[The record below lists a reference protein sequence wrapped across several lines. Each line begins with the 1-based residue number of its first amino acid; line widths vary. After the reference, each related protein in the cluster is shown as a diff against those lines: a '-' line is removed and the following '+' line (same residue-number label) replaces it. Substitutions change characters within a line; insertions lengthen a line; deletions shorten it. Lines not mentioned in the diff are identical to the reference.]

1 MTKHEADARPPPAP
15 GAAPIDY
22 MAVRHQWRLARGA
35 LGCLLLCLAGV
46 ALAADIPGA
55 PAKAVAGGLVLAAAL
70 ADPRAGP
77 LRSLVPAALV
87 LGATAGLAGSYTTP
101 LAGLAT
107 FTMTA
112 AALVLPARRVA
123 YPVAALAVGVGLRLT
138 VLAPLPYEDADL
150 AGHLA
155 AVEAAA
161 YLLLVALVALTG
173 AQAVRFARRGQAEAI
188 ASERRAATMKNEF
201 VSMVSHELR
210 TPLTNISGFAM
221 ALRDSWR
228 TFDPAEVDEF
238 LGVICGES
246 EHLRRLVDDVLVV
259 PRLEADR
266 LLIEPA
272 DFPLR
277 PAAFRIADLVFPP
290 GGEKSASVTVGGSV
304 VVHADPNRVEQ
315 VLRNLLENAAKHGG
329 NQVSVDATAREDE
342 WLITVS
348 DNGPGLRE
356 EDRERVFAPFE
367 QGMPSSS
374 PGAGL
379 GLGLT
384 VSRVLVEAMG
394 GRIWYEPGF
403 PTGARFCF
411 TLPAALRPVPS
422 AVGGSR

>member
-1 MTKHEADARPPPAP
+1 MTTHEADARPPPAA
-15 GAAPIDY
+15 GAAPTDY
-22 MAVRHQWRLARGA
+22 PAVRAEWRLARAA
-35 LGCLLLCLAGV
+35 LAGLLLCLAGV
-46 ALAADIPGA
+46 ALAAGIPGA
-55 PAKAVAGGLVLAAAL
+55 LAKAIAAGLVLTAGL
-70 ADPRAGP
+70 ADPKAGP
-77 LRSLVPAALV
+77 LRSLIPTALA
-87 LGATAGLAGSYTTP
+87 LGATAGLAGEFTAP
-101 LAGLAT
+101 LAGLAAYIV
-107 FTMTA
+107 TA
-112 AALVLPARRVA
+112 SALALPARRVG
-123 YPVAALAVGVGLRLT
+123 YPATALAAGIALRLT
-138 VLAPLPYEDADL
+138 VLAPAPYEDAGL
-150 AGHLA
+150 PGHLA
-155 AVEAAA
+155 GVEAAA

-173 AQAVRFARRGQAEAI
+173 AQAIRSARRGQAEAI
-188 ASERRAATMKNEF
+188 ESERRAATMKNEF

-228 TFDPAEVDEF
+228 GFDPAEVDEF

-259 PRLEADR
+259 PRLEVDR

-277 PAAFRIADLVFPP
+277 PAAFRIADLIFPP
-290 GGEKSASVTVGGSV
+290 GGPKAASVTVSGSV

-329 NQVSVDATAREDE
+329 SQVSIDAAPRGDE

-348 DNGPGLRE
+348 DNGPGLGG
-356 EDRERVFAPFE
+356 EDRDRMFAPFE
-367 QGMPSSS
+367 QGTPSAG

-384 VSRVLVEAMG
+384 VSRVLVEAMD

-411 TLPAALRPVPS
+411 TLPAALRPVAS
-422 AVGGSR
+422 AAAGS

>member
-1 MTKHEADARPPPAP
+1 MTAYEADARPPPAA
-15 GAAPIDY
+15 GGAPIDY
-22 MAVRHQWRLARGA
+22 PAVCRQWRLARVA

-46 ALAADIPGA
+46 ALAAGIPGA
-55 PAKAVAGGLVLAAAL
+55 LVKAAAAGLVLIAAA

-77 LRSLVPAALV
+77 LRSLAPAALA
-87 LGATAGLAGSYTTP
+87 LGATAGLDGAHTP
-101 LAGLAT
+101 PLVGLTA
-107 FTMTA
+107 FTVTA
-112 AALVLPARRVA
+112 SALVLPVRRVL
-123 YPVAALAVGVGLRLT
+123 YPAAALAVGFTLRLT
-138 VLAPLPYEDADL
+138 VLAPLPYADADL
-150 AGHLA
+150 AGQLA

-173 AQAVRFARRGQAEAI
+173 AQAIRHARRGQAEAI
-188 ASERRAATMKNEF
+188 ESERRAAAMKNEF

-290 GGEKSASVTVGGSV
+290 GGPKSASVTVGGNV

-315 VLRNLLENAAKHGG
+315 VLRNLLENAARHGG
-329 NQVSVDATAREDE
+329 DQVSVDATARDDD
-342 WLITVS
+342 WVITVS
-348 DNGPGLRE
+348 DNGPGIPPEAR
-356 EDRERVFAPFE
+356 DRVFAAFE
-367 QGMPSSS
+367 QAVPSAG

-411 TLPAALRPVPS
+411 TLPAALRSVAS
-422 AVGGSR
+422 ATLGS

>member
-1 MTKHEADARPPPAP
+1 MITHDSPARPPPP
-15 GAAPIDY
+15 NGPAPIDY
-22 MAVRHQWRLARGA
+22 AEVRADWRLARAA
-35 LGCLLLCLAGV
+35 LAGLLLCLAGV
-46 ALAADIPGA
+46 GFAAGIPGGV
-55 PAKAVAGGLVLAAAL
+55 AKGVAAALVLAHAL
-70 ADPRAGP
+70 VDRRAGP
-77 LRSLVPAALV
+77 LRALLPAALA
-87 LGATAGLAGSYTTP
+87 LSATAGLGDELTAPLVALIAYTLTTSV
-101 LAGLAT
+101 LA
-107 FTMTA
+107 
-112 AALVLPARRVA
+112 LPARRLYLPA
-123 YPVAALAVGVGLRLT
+123 AALLAGTGLRLT
-138 VLAPLPYEDADL
+138 VLASDPYQETIL

-155 AVEAAA
+155 GLEAAA
-161 YLLLVALVALTG
+161 YLLLTALVALTA
-173 AQAVRFARRGQAEAI
+173 AQAIRAAKRQWTEAL
-188 ASERRAATMKNEF
+188 AAERRAAAMKNEF

-238 LGVICGES
+238 VAVICSES
-246 EHLRRLVDDVLVV
+246 GHLRRLVDDVLVV
-259 PRLEADR
+259 PRLEVDR

-290 GGEKSASVTVGGSV
+290 GGERSASVTVGGNV
-304 VVHADPNRVEQ
+304 MVHADPNRVEQ

-329 NQVSVDATAREDE
+329 SQAAVDAAARGDE
-342 WLITVS
+342 WVVTVS
-348 DNGPGLRE
+348 DDGPGLAE

-367 QGMPSSS
+367 QGQPSAT
-374 PGAGL
+374 PGNGL

-411 TLPAALRPVPS
+411 SLPAARAVAKAPVAS
-422 AVGGSR
+422 

>member
-1 MTKHEADARPPPAP
+1 MTKHEGEARPPPAA

-22 MAVRHQWRLARGA
+22 PAVRPQWRLARGA

-46 ALAADIPGA
+46 GLAAGIPGA
-55 PAKAVAGGLVLAAAL
+55 LAKVIAAGLVLATAL

-77 LRSLVPAALV
+77 LRSLVPAALA
-87 LGATAGLAGSYTTP
+87 LGATAGLAGAYTTA
-101 LAGLAT
+101 LAGLTA
-107 FTMTA
+107 FTVTA
-112 AALVLPARRVA
+112 AAMVLPARRVG
-123 YPVAALAVGVGLRLT
+123 YPVAALAAGITLRLT
-138 VLAPLPYEDADL
+138 VMAPLPYEDADL
-150 AGHLA
+150 AAQLS

-173 AQAVRFARRGQAEAI
+173 AQAIRSARRGQAEAI
-188 ASERRAATMKNEF
+188 ESERRAAAMKNEF

-228 TFDPAEVDEF
+228 SFDPAEVDEF

-277 PAAFRIADLVFPP
+277 PAAFRIADLVFPS
-290 GGEKSASVTVGGSV
+290 GGDKSASVTVGGSV

-315 VLRNLLENAAKHGG
+315 VLRNLLENAANHGG
-329 NQVSVDATAREDE
+329 SQVSVDAAARDDE

-348 DNGPGLRE
+348 DNGLGLPQ
-356 EDRERVFAPFE
+356 EDRDRVFAPFE
-367 QGMPSSS
+367 QGTPSSS

-411 TLPAALRPVPS
+411 TLPAALQPIPS
-422 AVGGSR
+422 AVGGS

>member
-1 MTKHEADARPPPAP
+1 MTTHEADARPPPAA

-22 MAVRHQWRLARGA
+22 PAVRPQWRLARAA
-35 LGCLLLCLAGV
+35 LGGLLLCLAGV
-46 ALAADIPGA
+46 ALAAGVPGA
-55 PAKAVAGGLVLAAAL
+55 LTKAVAAGLVLAVAAT
-70 ADPRAGP
+70 DRGAGP
-77 LRSLVPAALV
+77 LRSLIPAALV
-87 LGATAGLAGSYTTP
+87 LGATAGVSDSYTTA
-101 LAGLAT
+101 LAGLAA

-112 AALVLPARRVA
+112 AALVLPAHRVV
-123 YPVAALAVGVGLRLT
+123 YPIAALGAGIALRLT
-138 VLAPLPYEDADL
+138 ILAPAPYDDPNL

-173 AQAVRFARRGQAEAI
+173 ARAIRSARRGQAEAI
-188 ASERRAATMKNEF
+188 ESERRAATMKNEF

-228 TFDPAEVDEF
+228 SLDPAEVDEF

-259 PRLEADR
+259 PRLEVDR
-266 LLIEPA
+266 LLIEPT

-290 GGEKSASVTVGGSV
+290 GGEKSASVTIGGNV
-304 VVHADPNRVEQ
+304 AVHADPNRVEQ

-329 NQVSVDATAREDE
+329 SQASVDATARGDE

-348 DNGPGLRE
+348 DDGPGLRP
-356 EDRERVFAPFE
+356 EDRDRVFAPFE
-367 QGMPSSS
+367 QGDPAAG

-411 TLPAALRPVPS
+411 TLPAALRPVAS
-422 AVGGSR
+422 APVAS